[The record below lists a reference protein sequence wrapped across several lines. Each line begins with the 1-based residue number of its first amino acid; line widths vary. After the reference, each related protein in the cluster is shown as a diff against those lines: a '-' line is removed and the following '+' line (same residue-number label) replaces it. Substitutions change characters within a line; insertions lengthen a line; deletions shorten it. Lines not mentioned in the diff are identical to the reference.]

1 MERESAM
8 AEAVPVFTTISPKVR
23 RVELEAPRNWLAAGS
38 RDRRRALQVSRLY
51 GVVTLPLIG
60 DATWQAWRDLVE
72 HPS

>member
-1 MERESAM
+1 M
-8 AEAVPVFTTISPKVR
+8 AKSVPVFTIISPKVR
-23 RVELEAPRNWLAAGS
+23 GVGLEAPRNWLAAGS

-60 DATWQAWRDLVE
+60 DASWRAWGDLVE